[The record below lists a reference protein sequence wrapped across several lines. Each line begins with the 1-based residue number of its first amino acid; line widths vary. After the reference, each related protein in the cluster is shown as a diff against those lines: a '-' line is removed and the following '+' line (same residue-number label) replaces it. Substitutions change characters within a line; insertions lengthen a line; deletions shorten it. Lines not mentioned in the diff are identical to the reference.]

1 MASNEHNKSSSSSSQ
16 TPNRDQNLWGI
27 NNQLYTSSS
36 HNNSYICATQEAR
49 SLPFVG
55 ERLADKIYEI
65 ITSGHLRRL
74 DNVDHEKEKVIE
86 MFKNIHGVGATTAQ
100 QFFAKVGR

>member
-1 MASNEHNKSSSSSSQ
+1 M
-16 TPNRDQNLWGI
+16 
-27 NNQLYTSSS
+27 
-36 HNNSYICATQEAR
+36 
-49 SLPFVG
+49 G